1 MSLLEEIK
9 QSRET
14 ARLRK
19 DGHLKTAYDLMTLVI
34 GECERLGKAVDDATV
49 IQIIRK
55 MKAGVDECLKL
66 APTEKLEKE
75 SFFLGSMLNNYA
87 PKQLTDDQIIMRIQ
101 QNGIT
106 NMADAMKW
114 LKANVAGQYDGKTTS
129 ALLKNHFAK

>member
-9 QSRET
+9 RSRET

-19 DGHLKTAYDLMTLVI
+19 DGHLKINYDLMTLVI
-34 GECERLGKAVDDATV
+34 GESERIGKDVDDATV

-55 MKAGVDECLKL
+55 MKAGVDECLNL
-66 APTEKLEKE
+66 APTEKLGHE
-75 SFFLGSMLNNYA
+75 SFFLGAMLNNYA
-87 PKQLTDDQIIMRIQ
+87 PKQLTDDQIIIRIE
-101 QNGIT
+101 QNSIT

-114 LKANVAGQYDGKTTS
+114 LKANCAGQYDGKNTS

>member
-1 MSLLEEIK
+1 MSLLDSIK

-19 DGHLKTAYDLMTLVI
+19 DGHLKINYDLMTLVI

-75 SFFLGSMLNNYA
+75 STFLDSMLFNYA
-87 PKQLTDDQIIMRIQ
+87 PKQLADDQILMRIK

-114 LKANVAGQYDGKTTS
+114 LKANCAGQYDGKTTS